1 MKQHYTPAP
10 VKSTKPMTSSE
21 MEAMVGVAVVIMAY
35 GIVAAGAFKYGG
47 QYFGETQGTLL
58 AVAAAGLLFKPV
70 FKTVK
75 ALIAS
80 FNN

>member
-1 MKQHYTPAP
+1 MKQHYTPTP
-10 VKSTKPMTSSE
+10 VKSTKSMISSE
-21 MEAMVGVAVVIMAY
+21 MESMVGVALVILAY
-35 GIVAAGAFKYGG
+35 GIVTASAFKYGG

-58 AVAAAGLLFKPV
+58 AVAAIGLLFKPV